1 MARKW
6 TKDEEILAFAL
17 YCKTPFGKIHSR
29 NDEII
34 QLANAL
40 ERTPA
45 SVSMKLCNFARFDER
60 LQARGVAGLS
70 NGSHLDEE
78 IWNEFSKNLELL
90 EKKRN
95 QILLKF
101 HLPEKA
107 DEHKL
112 DLPIGD
118 TVKVNVNAR
127 TNQTFF
133 RQIVLQDYGG
143 ACCITGMAFPTL
155 LTASHI
161 KPWKDSDPKTERTN
175 PQNGLCLN
183 ALHDRAFDR
192 GLITITTDYRIV
204 VSKQI
209 QDFYN
214 MAVVQDYFGKYDGKR
229 IELPEKFLPARQFI
243 EYHNEY
249 IFERLD

>member
-90 EKKRN
+90 EEKRN

-133 RQIVLQDYGG
+133 PT
-143 ACCITGMAFPTL
+143 TGSRRIWFP
-155 LTASHI
+155 
-161 KPWKDSDPKTERTN
+161 
-175 PQNGLCLN
+175 
-183 ALHDRAFDR
+183 
-192 GLITITTDYRIV
+192 
-204 VSKQI
+204 
-209 QDFYN
+209 
-214 MAVVQDYFGKYDGKR
+214 
-229 IELPEKFLPARQFI
+229 
-243 EYHNEY
+243 
-249 IFERLD
+249 

>member
-78 IWNEFSKNLELL
+78 IWNEFSKNL
-90 EKKRN
+90 
-95 QILLKF
+95 
-101 HLPEKA
+101 
-107 DEHKL
+107 
-112 DLPIGD
+112 IG
-118 TVKVNVNAR
+118 
-127 TNQTFF
+127 
-133 RQIVLQDYGG
+133 VL
-143 ACCITGMAFPTL
+143 
-155 LTASHI
+155 
-161 KPWKDSDPKTERTN
+161 
-175 PQNGLCLN
+175 
-183 ALHDRAFDR
+183 
-192 GLITITTDYRIV
+192 
-204 VSKQI
+204 
-209 QDFYN
+209 
-214 MAVVQDYFGKYDGKR
+214 
-229 IELPEKFLPARQFI
+229 
-243 EYHNEY
+243 
-249 IFERLD
+249 